1 MFKNK
6 LSQRSFR
13 PQYEPKSEFCCK
25 KLQNNP
31 PNLVYKNTCIPIQPK
46 AKHKFAM
53 WNTIRCIL
61 HNKELSPVTHRKD
74 NSLFLPRIDHPCSLW
89 QCSVYF
95 LLITLYLSSLRWYLQ
110 YRHLPGTNLNLH
122 SNCKTNE
129 HGSLLQCVVMNKYLG
144 SKDKAIMKLPDGSVA
159 KIGQEKMKIRFLI
172 QET

>member
-1 MFKNK
+1 MNLNQNFVAKSYKTTLLTWYTKIHVSPSN
-6 LSQRSFR
+6 QR
-13 PQYEPKSEFCCK
+13 
-25 KLQNNP
+25 
-31 PNLVYKNTCIPIQPK
+31 PNTSSPCG
-46 AKHKFAM
+46 
-53 WNTIRCIL
+53 NTIHCIL